1 MQTEKT
7 GVIYRIYHRESM
19 KSYVGK
25 SVDPERR
32 ICDHLGGRSSSPAL
46 RNAIKKY
53 GKDAFCVEILE
64 SDVQEAILSK
74 MEILHIRFFNCKAP
88 YGYNLTDGGEGIS
101 GLQFSLETR
110 QKMSESLKG
119 IPAWNKGKTG
129 VYSDETRQKMSES
142 KKGIPAWNRGKTG
155 VYSDETLRKISESK
169 KGIPAWNKGK
179 TGVYSDE
186 TLQKMSEVRKG
197 RACSPETRR
206 KISEANK
213 GENNP
218 NFGRRH
224 TLEARQK
231 MSDSKKGKPSP
242 KKGKK
247 TGKNPWNK
255 GKTGVY
261 SDEHRQK
268 ISESLKRRNRS
279 S

>member
-129 VYSDETRQKMSES
+129 VYSDETLQKMSES